1 MPAALE
7 AVAWDLDPLVDGEG
21 EAGADRQL
29 AEAQERAAAF
39 ADRYQGKLA
48 TIDGAGLAEAV
59 SELQTISELVG
70 KAGTY
75 AMLRF
80 ATNTADPSNGALLQ
94 RVQEQATVVETKLVF
109 FDLEWAELDDER
121 VEELLQA
128 DGLDT
133 ARHYLRTVRR
143 YRPHLL
149 TEPEEKLMS
158 EKAVTGR
165 DAWTRLFSEL
175 TSAVQVDVDGEDVA
189 LDVALAKLMSPDRE
203 LRKRVQQ
210 AVTDALQ
217 PTL

>member
-29 AEAQERAAAF
+29 TEAQERAATF

-48 TIDGAGLAEAV
+48 TIDSEGLAEAL
-59 SELQTISELVG
+59 SELETISELVG

-94 RVQEQATVVETKLVF
+94 RVQEQATVVETSLVF
-109 FDLEWAELDDER
+109 FDLEWADLDDER
-121 VEELLQA
+121 VEALLKA

-133 ARHYLRTVRR
+133 ARQHLRTARR
-143 YRPHLL
+143 DRAPHLP
-149 TEPEEKLMS
+149 EPEEK
-158 EKAVTGR
+158 
-165 DAWTRLFSEL
+165 
-175 TSAVQVDVDGEDVA
+175 
-189 LDVALAKLMSPDRE
+189 
-203 LRKRVQQ
+203 
-210 AVTDALQ
+210 
-217 PTL
+217 